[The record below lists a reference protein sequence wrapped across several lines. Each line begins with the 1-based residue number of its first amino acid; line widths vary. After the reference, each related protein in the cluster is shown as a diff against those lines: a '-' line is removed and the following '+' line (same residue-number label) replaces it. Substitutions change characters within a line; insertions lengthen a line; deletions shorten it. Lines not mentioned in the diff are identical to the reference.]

1 MKFNDMILD
10 EITQVQ
16 GFKAKA
22 LQCLEI
28 GKMRDPERDYKQEQ
42 SKKIR
47 GNSRES
53 SFPEIRRRQHIRK

>member
-1 MKFNDMILD
+1 MKFNDMIMD

-42 SKKIR
+42 SKR
-47 GNSRES
+47 
-53 SFPEIRRRQHIRK
+53 